1 MIDLPIGTRFYYEGR
16 LCEVVKMEPGFCE
29 KCIMCSDDC
38 NMMACTSMSRKDNTE
53 ICFKWVEDQEE
64 NDEVK

>member
-1 MIDLPIGTRFYYEGR
+1 MIDLPIGTRFYYEG
-16 LCEVVKMEPGFCE
+16 LLYKVVKMEPGFCK

-38 NMMACTSMSRKDNTE
+38 NRMACTSMSRKDNTE